1 MLRNIVRNR
10 NLGRSSR
17 QISFFNLSASKDDE
31 TKKADFKPDIG
42 PMVPGRKRSKPLK
55 HDTEEKSAFS
65 FPRWEM
71 KYVDSIDIMGKYMQ
85 FSVTTSTLILDT
97 LGTNIR
103 IGSRFNNI
111 VDIRACDNEDVNK
124 EFASD
129 KARFSYD
136 GLTKKRLSEPM
147 VRDASGNLVP
157 YGWDEVL
164 QSKFISKGDSL
175 FCFSLW
181 RCFD

>member
-71 KYVDSIDIMGKYMQ
+71 KYVDSIDIMGKSVQ
-85 FSVTTSTLILDT
+85 FGTVGFLRWFSDT
-97 LGTNIR
+97 IGTNIR
-103 IGSRFNNI
+103 IGARFNNI
-111 VDIRACDNEDVNK
+111 VDIRACDNDDVNK
-124 EFASD
+124 EYASD

-136 GLTKKRLSEPM
+136 GLSKKRLSEPM

-164 QSKFISKGDSL
+164 QSKFEFWTNWFIL
-175 FCFSLW
+175 L
-181 RCFD
+181 